1 MCNQFILHMKAL
13 NSNTFSI
20 LESILT
26 KQELER
32 ISWEIGVITRS
43 PKKIE
48 IDKFVN
54 VILIETQKRSPSYN
68 DIASN
73 YQAAYNENPSKQ
85 AVNKKFTLKTVKLF
99 EKLLEISISK
109 KIKNIKPKL
118 INFNRIIIQDSTII
132 RLPDRLYELFGGVS
146 NQSAKLCNVRIQCVY
161 DIVSGKFLNFTID
174 PYRKNDVSVADD
186 TKVKKNDLLIRDRG
200 YFKVNEFSKHKKNGS
215 YCIYRYKFNTSFLDV
230 TTKKTINI
238 LKTLEKKKF
247 VDMIVCLNDK
257 KQTKIRLVATPIS
270 VDAAN
275 ERRRK
280 AKKDCRSNPSEE
292 HLKLLAYSIYL
303 TNIPEEIANNEN
315 IFLLYSLR
323 WRIEIMFKSWKS
335 NMSFS
340 KVHNISMMQL
350 KIYLFARFILVVI
363 AIQRIYAFFAPI
375 LSLKHAKYLSLLKIT
390 KYLNSNLD
398 KMASFVKIIMDKD
411 KVNIEKTSNTLAKYC
426 CFDKRKRQN
435 FNRLYESL
443 FLS

>member
-1 MCNQFILHMKAL
+1 MKSH

-32 ISWEIGVITRS
+32 ISLKIGVIARS

-48 IDKFVN
+48 INKLVN
-54 VILIETQKRSPSYN
+54 IILVETQKGSPSFN
-68 DIASN
+68 DIASK

-85 AVNKKFTLKTVKLF
+85 AVNKKFTTETVELF
-99 EKLLEISISK
+99 KKLLEISISQ
-109 KIKNIKPKL
+109 KIKTIKSKV

-161 DIVSGKFLNFTID
+161 DIVSGKFLKFTID

-200 YFKVNEFSKHKKNGS
+200 YFKVNEFSMHEKNGS
-215 YCIYRYKFNTSFLDV
+215 YCIYRYKFNTSFLDA
-230 TTKKTINI
+230 TTKKSINL
-238 LKTLEKKKF
+238 LKIVEKNKF
-247 VDMIVCLNDK
+247 IDMIVCLNDK
-257 KQTKIRLVATPIS
+257 KRTKIRLVATPIS
-270 VDAAN
+270 EDAAN

-292 HLKLLAYSIYL
+292 HIKLLGYSIFL
-303 TNIPEEIANNEN
+303 TNIPSEIANNEN

-340 KVHNISMMQL
+340 KVHNISMFQL
-350 KIYLFARFILVVI
+350 KIYLYARFILVVI
-363 AIQRIYAFFAPI
+363 AIQRIYAFFTPI
-375 LSLKHAKYLSLLKIT
+375 LALKHSRYLSLLKTT

-398 KMASFVKIIMDKD
+398 KLASFVKIIMDKD
-411 KVNIEKTSNTLAKYC
+411 KVNIEKTCDTLAKYC
-426 CFDKRKRQN
+426 CFDIRKRQN